1 MSEKNFFKR
10 QTDSSKIKAY
20 IVSEYFPQYCRIIR
34 KKHEPRMFRYIDL
47 FAGPGIYEDGN
58 ESTPILIGRN
68 VAADSTLKDK
78 VQLVFNDLY
87 FKDDLKE
94 NFESEF
100 PSGTFGQGV
109 YFSQYEVGKSQE
121 VYNFLE
127 RNTMIDGKNEKPSLL
142 FFDPFGY
149 KGMNTEVLARFLKNW
164 GNEIFLFINTKRIN
178 PALEN
183 EKFEDLVRLWFPT
196 RYDDLKERIRQE
208 KTVSDRLEYII
219 SNLAD
224 EFKALLKTKYLY
236 CIAFRFQEEDI
247 NTTSHYI
254 LHITKG
260 AKGFELA
267 KSVYDKFANEDLVL
281 RGSNTYTF
289 DPKKCMYNETLFGN
303 LDEAVNDLK
312 QLLYFD
318 YSGKTVAA
326 LDLFINH
333 QIRTRYS
340 RKHYISALRKLVAD
354 KKIVSTFVDGKQHKV
369 TVLLSKDCMLTFK

>member
-1 MSEKNFFKR
+1 
-10 QTDSSKIKAY
+10 
-20 IVSEYFPQYCRIIR
+20 
-34 KKHEPRMFRYIDL
+34 
-47 FAGPGIYEDGN
+47 
-58 ESTPILIGRN
+58 
-68 VAADSTLKDK
+68 
-78 VQLVFNDLY
+78 
-87 FKDDLKE
+87 
-94 NFESEF
+94 
-100 PSGTFGQGV
+100 
-109 YFSQYEVGKSQE
+109 
-121 VYNFLE
+121 
-127 RNTMIDGKNEKPSLL
+127 
-142 FFDPFGY
+142 
-149 KGMNTEVLARFLKNW
+149 MNTEVLARFLKNW

-196 RYDDLKERIRQE
+196 RYDDLKERIRQQ

-340 RKHYISALRKLVAD
+340 RKHYISALRKLVAE

>member
-127 RNTMIDGKNEKPSLL
+127 GNTMIDGKNEKPSLL

-196 RYDDLKERIRQE
+196 RYDDLKERIRQQ

-340 RKHYISALRKLVAD
+340 RKHYISALRKLVAE

>member
-100 PSGTFGQGV
+100 PRGTFGQGV

-127 RNTMIDGKNEKPSLL
+127 RNTMIDGKNEIPSLL

-196 RYDDLKERIRQE
+196 RYDDLKERIRQQ

-303 LDEAVNDLK
+303 IDEAVNDLK

-340 RKHYISALRKLVAD
+340 RKHYISALRKLVAE

>member
-1 MSEKNFFKR
+1 MSENNFFKR

-149 KGMNTEVLARFLKNW
+149 KGMNTEVLAGFLKNW

-196 RYDDLKERIRQE
+196 RYDDLKERIRQQ

-340 RKHYISALRKLVAD
+340 RKHYISALRKLVAE

>member
-196 RYDDLKERIRQE
+196 RYDDLKERIRQQ

-303 LDEAVNDLK
+303 IDEAVNDLK

-340 RKHYISALRKLVAD
+340 RKHYISALRKLVAE